1 MVARAEDIFLF
12 ESKRREKRVEEEE
25 EFNHTFFKRNR
36 TYSKGDSYENAGII
50 ATAAIFKI
58 VKERKEQAPNKQR

>member
-12 ESKRREKRVEEEE
+12 ESKRREKRLKEEE
-25 EFNHTFFKRNR
+25 EFNQFVKRNR
-36 TYSKGDSYENAGII
+36 AYNKGDSYENAGII

>member
-12 ESKRREKRVEEEE
+12 ESKRREKRLEEEE
-25 EFNHTFFKRNR
+25 EFNQFVKRNR
-36 TYSKGDSYENAGII
+36 AYNKGDSYENAGII

-58 VKERKEQAPNKQR
+58 VKERKE